1 MTTRSGSRPRSSR
14 RGAAVNLNEI
24 ATATDRIET
33 LIFGPG
39 DYAANIGVAQLT
51 IGSIDPTYPGDQWHF
66 VISAIVTSARAH
78 GLQAIDGPFTDIKD
92 TDTYR
97 TLCNRARSVGF
108 DGKWVLHPGQVA
120 IANEVFMPT
129 QGQFNAARRLLD
141 AYHHATQVERKGA
154 VMHEG
159 QMIDE
164 ASRKIAAEVVD
175 PGRGGRDDAFGGGFM
190 SLAVDQ
196 LSEEQREIV
205 ELVRQF
211 TDEQIIPVASEYER
225 TDTFPDEI
233 VDGLRELGIFGFTV
247 PEEYGGLGLDLTTYA
262 LAVCELSRGWM
273 SVSGIINTHFI
284 VVNMLMRDGT
294 DEQKQRFLPRMA
306 TGEIRG
312 AFSMTEPECGSDVQ
326 AIRSSAVRD
335 GDDYVVNG
343 QKMWVTNGLRSGVVA
358 TLVKTDTEITP
369 AHRGMSC
376 LLIEKTPG
384 AGSARRSDHSPAAG
398 EARIQGRRDHRA
410 GLLRP
415 PCARSQPARRHRRS
429 GLCADDVGSR
439 GGTRERRRPRG
450 WSRPEGV

>member
-1 MTTRSGSRPRSSR
+1 
-14 RGAAVNLNEI
+14 
-24 ATATDRIET
+24 
-33 LIFGPG
+33 
-39 DYAANIGVAQLT
+39 
-51 IGSIDPTYPGDQWHF
+51 
-66 VISAIVTSARAH
+66 
-78 GLQAIDGPFTDIKD
+78 
-92 TDTYR
+92 
-97 TLCNRARSVGF
+97 
-108 DGKWVLHPGQVA
+108 
-120 IANEVFMPT
+120 
-129 QGQFNAARRLLD
+129 
-141 AYHHATQVERKGA
+141 
-154 VMHEG
+154 
-159 QMIDE
+159 
-164 ASRKIAAEVVD
+164 
-175 PGRGGRDDAFGGGFM
+175 M

-384 AGSARRSDHSPAAG
+384 QAQQGGLTIPPQLEKLGYKGVETTELVFSDHHVPVANLLGGTEGAGFAQMMSGVEVGRVNVAARGVGVAQRAFEIAIRYAQERHAFGREIAKHQGIQFKLAEMATKIEAARLLMLSAARKKDDGERSDVEAG
-398 EARIQGRRDHRA
+398 MAKLYASEICHEVVEDAFRIHGGYGYSKEYEIERLYRDAPMLLIGEGTSEIQKLIIAR
-410 GLLRP
+410 GLL
-415 PCARSQPARRHRRS
+415 ARNP
-429 GLCADDVGSR
+429 L
-439 GGTRERRRPRG
+439 
-450 WSRPEGV
+450 

>member
-1 MTTRSGSRPRSSR
+1 
-14 RGAAVNLNEI
+14 
-24 ATATDRIET
+24 
-33 LIFGPG
+33 
-39 DYAANIGVAQLT
+39 
-51 IGSIDPTYPGDQWHF
+51 
-66 VISAIVTSARAH
+66 
-78 GLQAIDGPFTDIKD
+78 
-92 TDTYR
+92 
-97 TLCNRARSVGF
+97 
-108 DGKWVLHPGQVA
+108 
-120 IANEVFMPT
+120 
-129 QGQFNAARRLLD
+129 
-141 AYHHATQVERKGA
+141 
-154 VMHEG
+154 
-159 QMIDE
+159 
-164 ASRKIAAEVVD
+164 
-175 PGRGGRDDAFGGGFM
+175 M

-225 TDTFPDEI
+225 SDTFPDEI
-233 VDGLRELGIFGFTV
+233 VEGLRELGIFGFTV
-247 PEEYGGLGLDLTTYA
+247 PEEFGGLGLDLTTYA

-335 GDDYVVNG
+335 GDDYIVNG

-376 LLIEKTPG
+376 LLVEKTPG
-384 AGSARRSDHSPAAG
+384 QSQQGGLTIPPQLEKLGYKGVETTELVFSDHRVPATDLLGGAEGAGFAQMMSGVEVGRVNVAARGVGVAQRAFEIAIRYAQERHAFGKEIAKHQGIQFKLAEMATKIEAARLLMLSAARKKDAGERSDVEAG
-398 EARIQGRRDHRA
+398 MAKLYASEICHEVVEDAFRIHGGYGYSKEYEIERLYRDAPMLLIGEGTSEIQKLIIAR
-410 GLLRP
+410 GLL
-415 PCARSQPARRHRRS
+415 ARNP
-429 GLCADDVGSR
+429 L
-439 GGTRERRRPRG
+439 
-450 WSRPEGV
+450 